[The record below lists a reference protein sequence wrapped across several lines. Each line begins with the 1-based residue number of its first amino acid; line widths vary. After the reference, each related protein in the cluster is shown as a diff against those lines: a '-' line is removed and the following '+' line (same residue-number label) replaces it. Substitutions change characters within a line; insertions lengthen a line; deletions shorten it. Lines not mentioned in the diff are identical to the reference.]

1 MLSPILEALGLE
13 SLDQGLVP
21 GINVGEPGDGDDVP
35 VPVDVQALD
44 PPVLSRLPVP
54 CMLLAHGAAR

>member
-35 VPVDVQALD
+35 IPGLAGVEID
-44 PPVLSRLPVP
+44 
-54 CMLLAHGAAR
+54 LLQTLGSLLTGTNGGTP